1 MHYLK
6 FFMDIL
12 QIYDYF
18 KRMLELKKLLDRI
31 DINILNAELYTGDR
45 SWNYKN
51 VNNPYSRIYLIT
63 DGYARFTMH
72 GIQYHCKPGFLYLIP
87 CFTTVNMHC
96 PDQFVQYYV
105 HFTSRLQTGIDILS
119 ILQCHYQ
126 VPADTGT
133 DRKIFDRI
141 LELNPGKAL
150 FEYDANKPIYQQATK
165 RAIELDNLKSASEIL
180 ECNALMRLLFSAFF
194 KDYDP
199 SRISHAING
208 LTRFQ
213 NVTEYIQRNI
223 HSPISLQQLADIA
236 GLNPTYFSN
245 LFSKLMGVSPIQY
258 INKRR
263 IETAQSLLLSGN
275 QSLDT
280 IADQVGIDDVFYFS
294 RLFKKTTG
302 LSPSAYRKHIL
313 S

>member
-1 MHYLK
+1 MYYLK

-12 QIYDYF
+12 QIYCYS
-18 KRMLELKKLLDRI
+18 KEMSELKKLLDRM
-31 DINILNAELYTGDR
+31 DINVLNTELWPGDR
-45 SWNYKN
+45 SWNYQN
-51 VNNPYSRIYLIT
+51 VNNPYSRIYLIM
-63 DGYARFTMH
+63 DGYARLTMH
-72 GIQYHCKPGFLYLIP
+72 DTKYDLKPGFLYLIP
-87 CFTTVNMHC
+87 CFTTVNMYC
-96 PDQFVQYYV
+96 SDRFLQYYI

-126 VPADTGT
+126 VPADPGI

-141 LELNPGKAL
+141 LELNPGKEL
-150 FEYDANKPIYQQATK
+150 IEYDANKPIYQ
-165 RAIELDNLKSASEIL
+165 RAMERAVELDNLKPASEIL
-180 ECNALMRLLFSAFF
+180 ECNALMRLLLSAFF

-213 NVTEYIQRNI
+213 DVTEYIQQNI
-223 HSPISLQQLADIA
+223 NLPISLQQLADIA

-245 LFSKLMGVSPIQY
+245 LFSKLMGTSPIQY

-263 IETAQSLLLSGN
+263 IENAQSLLLSGN
-275 QSLDT
+275 ESLDT
-280 IADQVGIDDVFYFS
+280 IARQVGIDDVFYFS

-302 LSPSAYRKHIL
+302 ISPSAYRKHIL